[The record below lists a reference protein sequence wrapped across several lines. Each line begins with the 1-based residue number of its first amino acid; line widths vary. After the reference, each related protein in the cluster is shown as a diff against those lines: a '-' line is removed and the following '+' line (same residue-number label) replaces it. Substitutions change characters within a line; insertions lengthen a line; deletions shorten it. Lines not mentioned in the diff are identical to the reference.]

1 MPRGHGKLS
10 KTQMKELRDAFD
22 MFDRDQSG
30 SISSSELKQ
39 LLIALNFKPTENL
52 LRKVMREMDAD
63 GNGTIEFDEFVKVM
77 GSVYARKL
85 TDDEMQRAFKCFD
98 KDDSGFITIE
108 ELRDVLRQLNQNT
121 TEKQLKDM
129 VNQLDEDH
137 DGKISYDE
145 FVHMLQ
151 GMS

>member
-1 MPRGHGKLS
+1 
-10 KTQMKELRDAFD
+10 
-22 MFDRDQSG
+22 
-30 SISSSELKQ
+30 
-39 LLIALNFKPTENL
+39 
-52 LRKVMREMDAD
+52 
-63 GNGTIEFDEFVKVM
+63 M

-98 KDDSGFITIE
+98 KDDSGFITID
-108 ELRDVLRQLNQNT
+108 ELGDVLRQLNQNT
-121 TEKQLKDM
+121 SEKHLKDM
-129 VNQLDEDH
+129 VNQIDGDN